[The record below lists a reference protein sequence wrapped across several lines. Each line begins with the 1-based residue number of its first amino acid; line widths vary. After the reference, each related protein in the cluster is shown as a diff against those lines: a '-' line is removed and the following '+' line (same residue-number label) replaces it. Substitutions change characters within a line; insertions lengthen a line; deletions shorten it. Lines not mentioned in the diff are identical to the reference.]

1 MEEERTHISIP
12 EGYTVD
18 KDKEDFW
25 RLRLH
30 FMLCDS
36 YSDKWK
42 WSNGIF
48 CYSNSDTA
56 WLGFGEGIIL
66 WTFDNAETKWNWLVF
81 QALYSTAMFS
91 RNSDNVYSDWLEWD
105 NKYRKIFEKHVKSID
120 ENLKISWGHVS
131 EHSSFDKQKKE
142 KCLIVKETFD
152 AVDKVGF
159 VNFIMDERIS
169 VTCVSA
175 YFRRVK
181 FPLFDYSDENN
192 IRVVKTD
199 DLSSNEMQV
208 TKNGTN

>member
-12 EGYTVD
+12 EGYVVD
-18 KDKEDFW
+18 KDKENFW

-48 CYSNSDTA
+48 CDSNLDV
-56 WLGFGEGIIL
+56 WLGFGEGIPS
-66 WTFDNAETKWNWLVF
+66 WTFNNTETKWNWLAF

-105 NKYRKIFEKHVKSID
+105 NKYRKIFEKHARSID
-120 ENLKISWGHVS
+120 ENLRISWGHVS
-131 EHSSFDKQKKE
+131 EHSSFDRQKKE
-142 KCLIVKETFD
+142 KCLIAEETFN

-159 VNFIMDERIS
+159 VNFIMDENIS

-175 YFRRVK
+175 YYRRVA
-181 FPLFDYSDENN
+181 FPVFNRNTFKVENLPSGEMPTYVKSIVIGDE
-192 IRVVKTD
+192 
-199 DLSSNEMQV
+199 
-208 TKNGTN
+208 

>member
-12 EGYTVD
+12 EGYVVD

-48 CYSNSDTA
+48 CNSDLKA
-56 WLGFGEGIIL
+56 WLGFGEGIIS
-66 WTFDNAETKWNWLVF
+66 WTFNNAETKWNWLVF

-91 RNSDNVYSDWLEWD
+91 RNSDSVYSDWMEWN
-105 NKYRKIFEKHVKSID
+105 NKYRKAFEKHTRSID
-120 ENLKISWGHVS
+120 ENLRISWWHVS
-131 EHSSFDKQKKE
+131 EHSSFDRQKKE
-142 KCLIVKETFD
+142 KCLIAEETFD

-159 VNFIMDERIS
+159 VNFIMDESIS
-169 VTCVSA
+169 VTCISA
-175 YFRRVK
+175 YYRRMT
-181 FPLFDYSDENN
+181 FPVFNHHRFKVEDLPSGEMPVHDKTIMIGDE
-192 IRVVKTD
+192 
-199 DLSSNEMQV
+199 
-208 TKNGTN
+208 